1 MQNFRI
7 ESDSLG
13 EIKIDKE
20 AYYGANSKR
29 ALDNFPITKRPMDPF
44 LVRAIVEVKKA
55 CAIENNKVGILSDRK
70 KVAIVSACEKVLAG
84 EFLDNFVVDPIQG
97 ELALPLI

>member
-1 MQNFRI
+1 MEDFRF

-13 EIKIDKE
+13 EIKIKKH
-20 AYYGANSKR
+20 AYYGANSQR
-29 ALDNFPITKRPMDPF
+29 ALENFHITGRHMDPF

-70 KVAIVSACEKVLAG
+70 KML
-84 EFLDNFVVDPIQG
+84 
-97 ELALPLI
+97 